1 MFIDGA
7 GDVLVRVENDEALI
21 ISMNMSRRRKINRN
35 V

>member
-7 GDVLVRVENDEALI
+7 GDVLVRVGNDEALI